1 MSESDEDEVNVNY
14 YVRCRDGDFILEVP
28 SSYKL
33 TFGAVNPGS
42 PPHGHDLHCL
52 RIYDGPNAK
61 TSNLRAVFCNVSGFR
76 DLSLPLARKTTK
88 ETGSAEWSR
97 DDGSEIVT
105 RKRELAEAWHTDDP
119 ADIPF

>member
-1 MSESDEDEVNVNY
+1 MSEPDEDEVRTY
-14 YVRCRDGDFILEVP
+14 FVRCQDGDFMLEIP

-33 TFGAVNPGS
+33 TFGAVNPS
-42 PPHGHDLHCL
+42 SQTHSHDLHCL

-61 TSNLRAVFCNVSGFR
+61 NAALRAVFCNVSGFR
-76 DLSLPLARKTTK
+76 DLSMPLARKTTK

-105 RKRELAEAWHTDDP
+105 RKRELEHSYTTDDP
-119 ADIPF
+119 DDIPF